1 MASFQRMRLVRDE
14 EYERLRQ
21 KQISTYDPEL
31 RVLARLDDER
41 RSVLDS
47 NKFNN
52 SEKVALM
59 NHIGSRMSEVRSQY
73 KNDTAAPDIVKKP
86 SGVATVAPTIGT
98 PAVTSDEEEEV
109 AGDEA
114 VEDAKAGD
122 LLKEKREL
130 LLNNVP
136 SRARGKANELLDFM
150 EANPDHVSLNEK
162 FELVTKG
169 KAVPDSNFL
178 QLFES
183 LYSGKSK
190 NKIKQQRGIVQ
201 FLSGLKYV
209 KNAVKLVS
217 NPFYTDELGGSTLGK
232 QLGNGKRKRGNDD
245 LVPGLPVVHR
255 IYPV

>member
-1 MASFQRMRLVRDE
+1 MRLMRDE

-21 KQISTYDPEL
+21 KQISSYDPEL
-31 RVLARLDDER
+31 RVLARLEDER

-47 NKFNN
+47 TQLND

-59 NHIGSRMSEVRSQY
+59 NHIGSRMKEVRGIS
-73 KNDTAAPDIVKKP
+73 KNEAVVAGIAKKAAADIG
-86 SGVATVAPTIGT
+86 GVALAPFGHVSVAGT
-98 PAVTSDEEEEV
+98 AVAS
-109 AGDEA
+109 GDEA
-114 VEDAKAGD
+114 EDAKAVD
-122 LLKEKREL
+122 FLKEKREL
-130 LLNNVP
+130 VLNSVP
-136 SRARGKANELLDFM
+136 SRAREKANELLDYM

-183 LYSGKSK
+183 LFSGKSK
-190 NKIKQQRGIVQ
+190 NKIKQQKGIVQ

-209 KNAVKLVS
+209 KNAGKLVS

-232 QLGNGKRKRGNDD
+232 QLGNGKRKRGNTH

>member
-1 MASFQRMRLVRDE
+1 MASFQRMRLMRDE

-21 KQISTYDPEL
+21 KQISSYDPEL
-31 RVLARLDDER
+31 RVLARLEDER

-47 NKFNN
+47 TQLND

-59 NHIGSRMSEVRSQY
+59 NHIGSRMKEVRAIN
-73 KNDTAAPDIVKKP
+73 KNEEMVAGIAKKAAAPL
-86 SGVATVAPTIGT
+86 GVALAAAGPVA
-98 PAVTSDEEEEV
+98 V
-109 AGDEA
+109 AGASATSGEEA
-114 VEDAKAGD
+114 VDTKAGD

-130 LLNNVP
+130 LLNNLP
-136 SRARGKANELLDFM
+136 SRAHEKANELLDYM

-183 LYSGKSK
+183 LFSGKSK
-190 NKIKQQRGIVQ
+190 HKIKQQKGIVQ

-209 KNAVKLVS
+209 KNAGKLVS

-232 QLGNGKRKRGNDD
+232 QLGHGKRKVFQTPGMPKAL
-245 LVPGLPVVHR
+245 LV
-255 IYPV
+255 YPLHK